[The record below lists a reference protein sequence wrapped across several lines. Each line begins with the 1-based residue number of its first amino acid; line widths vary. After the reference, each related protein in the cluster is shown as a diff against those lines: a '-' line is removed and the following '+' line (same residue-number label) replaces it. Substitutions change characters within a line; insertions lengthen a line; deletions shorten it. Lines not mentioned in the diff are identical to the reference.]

1 MMDNGKS
8 ITGVVSAV
16 ERVTGSVQVGIIR
29 GAGKTQR
36 KTVTPTA
43 TSQLVTPDNGF
54 DALGSVK
61 VEAIP
66 NNYGLITYE
75 GSRILVS

>member
-1 MMDNGKS
+1 MMDDNKS
-8 ITGVVSAV
+8 ITGVVSAA
-16 ERVTGSVQVGIIR
+16 ESIAGNVQVGIIR

-36 KTVTPTA
+36 KTVTPASKT
-43 TSQLVTPDNGF
+43 QLVTPDDGF

-66 NNYGLITYE
+66 NNYGLITYD

>member
-1 MMDNGKS
+1 MMDNDKS

-16 ERVTGSVQVGIIR
+16 ESVTGSVQVGIIR
-29 GAGKTQR
+29 GAGETQR
-36 KTVTPTA
+36 KTVTPTDKP
-43 TSQLVTPDNGF
+43 QLITPDDGF

-66 NNYGLITYE
+66 NNYGLITYD